1 MLQWCVFA
9 LCAGVSGQVRG
20 KLILSTGE
28 HFSISLFIVEQCTVN
43 TFQKKNVQKKNE
55 NVKVKHLLSKQRF
68 VT

>member
-9 LCAGVSGQVRG
+9 LCVGVSAQVRG
-20 KLILSTGE
+20 RLILSTGE
-28 HFSISLFIVEQCTVN
+28 HVNSILEQCTVN
-43 TFQKKNVQKKNE
+43 TFQEKNGHKKINE